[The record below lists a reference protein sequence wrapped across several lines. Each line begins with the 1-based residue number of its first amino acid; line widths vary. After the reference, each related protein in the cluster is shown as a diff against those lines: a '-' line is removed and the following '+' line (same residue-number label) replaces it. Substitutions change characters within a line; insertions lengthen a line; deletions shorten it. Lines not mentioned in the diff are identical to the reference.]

1 MVSSRI
7 TSLSVGA
14 KDSRVAN
21 AYTNAIAIPFF
32 KLVDLVAKSIKYLSK
47 PTTKNKNVSFKT
59 QTTRRKETNLSL
71 FFRVISFKSIPSAH
85 PPQL

>member
-1 MVSSRI
+1 M
-7 TSLSVGA
+7 THD
-14 KDSRVAN
+14 DSRVAN

-59 QTTRRKETNLSL
+59 QTTHTHKKKRNYLIFLYFSEL
-71 FFRVISFKSIPSAH
+71 FRLSIPSAH